1 MNKMSEEIKI
11 SQLQEANEISANDLM
26 MIIQNGVNKKKNI
39 KQMAKEL
46 STVAVSATQPI
57 TNKKVWFKIGKNKFD
72 KSRYIENIATGASR
86 TKNLKLEPNTVY
98 TMSSN
103 MTKTSSNTADLFF
116 ASGCNASVS
125 TDANGVWDGQSRT
138 VTSDEN
144 GYVTVAYRKQST
156 SQTPNLMD
164 AWYQIE
170 QGSTATEYEAY
181 IEATIYVKNNNGVYE
196 KFINNEAEKYSANE
210 LAIGTWID
218 GETVYRKIIEATSPA
233 VADTNT
239 NIYNISDLNI
249 KEVIKIEGTVYN
261 KGSRSRGSINSYI
274 SVDDYVT
281 TWLYCEDTNKPS
293 HIRCR
298 CRNRTNSPMEIIL
311 EYTKN

>member
-1 MNKMSEEIKI
+1 MSEEIKI

-103 MTKTSSNTADLFF
+103 MPKTSSNTADLFF

-156 SQTPNLMD
+156 SQKPNLMD

-181 IEATIYVKNNNGVYE
+181 IEPTIYTKNDNGVYE
-196 KFINNEAEKYSANE
+196 EIISNKAEKYSTNE
-210 LAIGTWID
+210 LAVGTWID
-218 GETVYRKIIEATSPA
+218 GKTIYRKCLSLTSPGTA
-233 VADTNT
+233 NINT
-239 NIYNISDLNI
+239 NIYTITENIDTLIDI
-249 KEVIKIEGTVYN
+249 KGTVYN
-261 KGSRSRGSINSYI
+261 KGASYKGLINSYI
-274 SVDDYVT
+274 TADDNIS
-281 TWLYCEDTNKPS
+281 TWGFCDTSGKITN
-293 HIRCR
+293 IRCR
-298 CRNRTNSPMEIIL
+298 ASGTRTNSPMTVII

>member
-1 MNKMSEEIKI
+1 MKKMSEEIKI

-103 MTKTSSNTADLFF
+103 MPKTSSNTADLFF

-170 QGSTATEYEAY
+170 QGSTATSYEAY
-181 IEATIYVKNNNGVYE
+181 IEPEIYVRNDNNVYE
-196 KFINNEAEKYSANE
+196 KLVKQEKILHTAVFEREFNNVSTQTNVEFDEMFPGLN
-210 LAIGTWID
+210 LND
-218 GETVYRKIIEATSPA
+218 IICFNVEI
-233 VADTNT
+233 TNT
-239 NIYNISDLNI
+239 YSTWDRIYAHVLRSTGTLQVRSYAETQDLLA
-249 KEVIKIEGTVYN
+249 V
-261 KGSRSRGSINSYI
+261 R
-274 SVDDYVT
+274 VT
-281 TWLYCEDTNKPS
+281 AFYK
-293 HIRCR
+293 
-298 CRNRTNSPMEIIL
+298 
-311 EYTKN
+311 

>member
-125 TDANGVWDGQSRT
+125 TDANGVWNGQSRT

-156 SQTPNLMD
+156 SQTPNLID

-170 QGSTATEYEAY
+170 QGSKASAYEAY
-181 IEATIYVKNNNGVYE
+181 IEPTIFVKNGSIFEEFILKNE
-196 KFINNEAEKYSANE
+196 KKYFVTE
-210 LAIGTWID
+210 QAIGTWID
-218 GETVYRKIIEATSPA
+218 GKTVYRKIIEATSPA

-249 KEVIKIEGTVYN
+249 KEVIKIEGIVYN

-274 SVDDYVT
+274 SADDYVT

-293 HIRCR
+293 HIRYR

>member
-1 MNKMSEEIKI
+1 MKLFE
-11 SQLQEANEISANDLM
+11 DLP
-26 MIIQNGVNKKKNI
+26 
-39 KQMAKEL
+39 
-46 STVAVSATQPI
+46 STNTPI
-57 TNKKVWFKIGKNKFD
+57 TAENLNQIQDKLVVVSSTEPAGESREKVWFKIGKNKFD

-196 KFINNEAEKYSANE
+196 EFINNEAEKYSANE

-218 GETVYRKIIEATSPA
+218 GKTVYRKIIEVTSPA
-233 VADTNT
+233 VNDTST

-249 KEVIKIEGTVYN
+249 KEVIKIEGTVYSKSASFN
-261 KGSRSRGSINSYI
+261 GPINSYI
-274 SVDDYVT
+274 NATDYIT

-298 CRNRTNSPMEIIL
+298 CHNRGNSPMKIIL